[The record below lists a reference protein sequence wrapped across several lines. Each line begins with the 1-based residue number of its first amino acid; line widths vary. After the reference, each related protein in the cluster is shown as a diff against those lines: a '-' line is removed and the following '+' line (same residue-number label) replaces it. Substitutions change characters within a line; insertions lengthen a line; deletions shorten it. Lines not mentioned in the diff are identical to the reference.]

1 MREGSVREG
10 KCEGG
15 RQGSMR
21 EGGGEWEGGRQG
33 SMREGGGEWEGGGKA
48 KLVPSSSSPGPSGR
62 ESEDHLR
69 SSLKSWCGGRC
80 GALCQPHERSVLTT
94 DVCVHPC
101 PHHHH
106 QTMRRS

>member
-10 KCEGG
+10 GGQCEGG
-15 RQGSMR
+15 R
-21 EGGGEWEGGRQG
+21 EVGGRQG

-94 DVCVHPC
+94 DVCGYPC
-101 PHHHH
+101 PHHH